1 LSFLKLLVTDVVNSP
16 QNKRKGR
23 GITRLDDICARPPSM
38 GKIKIML
45 NEYGQ
50 PIGDN
55 SRRFSS
61 FIGCQVRNIISVA
74 CVDWRLVDAEKKY
87 EVWTIIKVMN

>member
-1 LSFLKLLVTDVVNSP
+1 M
-16 QNKRKGR
+16 
-23 GITRLDDICARPPSM
+23 DDIFARPLSM

-61 FIGCQVRNIISVA
+61 VVGCQVRNTVSVA

-87 EVWTIIKVMN
+87 DVWTKIAVGSVIEQALHFLFFFLKHITS

>member
-1 LSFLKLLVTDVVNSP
+1 
-16 QNKRKGR
+16 
-23 GITRLDDICARPPSM
+23 LDDIFARPPSM

-50 PIGDN
+50 PIGEN

-61 FIGCQVRNIISVA
+61 AIGCKVRNTISVA

-87 EVWTIIKVMN
+87 EVWTLIKVMY